1 MEGVPPLGPPPGPP
15 PLVWETPRK
24 DPAGRG
30 TSGRTPAG
38 RGSSGP
44 APGSNPG
51 GAAPRETGS
60 PAPASYAEALVDVRQ
75 LASILMASKGPIID
89 RIARQVR
96 KFEGDGTIDVTEWLK
111 DVDRLCLVER
121 VRPTEVVEHLLG
133 GGALRLFRSLMVSEA
148 NQWDVVKATLL
159 SQYGLDPQEA
169 YGRFTARKLL
179 PGEVVDIYI
188 DDLVRLGGGS
198 VFPLKTRSLG

>member
-1 MEGVPPLGPPPGPP
+1 MSLQLTSYLGLLPLVCLVFLLFVMEGKDFPPLDPPLGPS

-24 DPAGRG
+24 APAGRG
-30 TSGRTPAG
+30 TSGRTTAG

-121 VRPTEVVEHLLG
+121 VRPTEVVEHL
-133 GGALRLFRSLMVSEA
+133 SL
-148 NQWDVVKATLL
+148 
-159 SQYGLDPQEA
+159 
-169 YGRFTARKLL
+169 
-179 PGEVVDIYI
+179 IHI
-188 DDLVRLGGGS
+188 
-198 VFPLKTRSLG
+198 